1 MARKKYLPLRIG
13 EELELQQNKLLSE
26 MPKDPANDLLHSLAF
41 SKPQGY
47 EKDPTD
53 ILNLDDFLSWVLG
66 STFCKRNYDGKY
78 KSINDKLLLI
88 YERQERQ
95 GKTYKECR
103 TNFRNSMSFHSVFRC
118 WEQYKQVYRFDAD
131 FVSELMQTTT
141 LHIPTNVL
149 KRLPVRCFYLDT
161 EHLVHFPSL
170 SGLFVY
176 IGFDE
181 VTGLPNL
188 GIYSI
193 EEDEE
198 VQIRPGYASGQQMLK
213 SGILQKKDDE
223 IYIEFTSDIST
234 IKDIWAVELLDSIL
248 FTLQAMLYLSSNK
261 PDTAK
266 GTSRKYVRTVPKNT
280 SPHTNMEVT
289 EVGIRYGAAIR
300 KAKKTTPVND
310 TEMETVYV
318 TTEKTRRPI
327 TSHIRAAHWHHY
339 WVGKGRTE
347 QVIRW
352 IPPTFVSAAGKEL
365 PVTIHKVKN

>member
-1 MARKKYLPLRIG
+1 MAKKTYLPLRIG
-13 EELELQQNKLLSE
+13 EELDLQQNKLLAQA
-26 MPKDPANDLLHSLAF
+26 PKDPANEILNNLAF

-47 EKDPTD
+47 EKDSTKL
-53 ILNLDDFLSWVLG
+53 LNLDDFLSWVLG

-78 KSINDKLLLI
+78 KSINNKLLLI
-88 YERQERQ
+88 YERKEQH

-103 TNFRNSMSFHSVFRC
+103 TDFRNSISFHTVFRC

-141 LHIPTNVL
+141 LHIPINVL

-161 EHLVHFPSL
+161 EHLFHFPSL

-188 GIYSI
+188 GIYTI
-193 EEDEE
+193 QEAEE
-198 VQIRPGYASGQQMLK
+198 VHIRPGYVSGPQMLK

-223 IYIEFTSDIST
+223 IYIEFAPDMHK

-261 PDTAK
+261 PDTTK
-266 GTSRKYVRTVPKNT
+266 QTNRKYLRTVPQHTT
-280 SPHTNMEVT
+280 SHMDMEVT
-289 EVGIRYGAAIR
+289 DVGIRYGAAIR
-300 KAKKTTPVND
+300 KAKKTVPVND
-310 TEMETVYV
+310 TEMKTVCV